1 MILSIRHS
9 WYRTSPNRKIVP
21 LLEKESGNNIV
32 REILNNKESLVKTS
46 NWIFGGDGWA
56 YDIGFGGLDHVIAQ
70 NGDINIL
77 VFDTETYSNTGG
89 QSSKST
95 PFGAIA
101 KFAAQGKRI
110 KKKNLAAMAM
120 SYGYVYVAQVSLS
133 ADFNQTLKAIK
144 EAEAYP
150 GPSIVIAYSQCIS
163 HGILTG
169 MGTAQKQAKRAIEAG
184 HWTLFRYNPEL
195 KEQGKNPFMLDSKE
209 PTQDFKEYMRSEIR
223 FSALSKVA
231 PDKVEEIF
239 DQAAKDVEE
248 KNRQYRNLAGLE

>member
-1 MILSIRHS
+1 M
-9 WYRTSPNRKIVP
+9 
-21 LLEKESGNNIV
+21 
-32 REILNNKESLVKTS
+32 
-46 NWIFGGDGWA
+46 
-56 YDIGFGGLDHVIAQ
+56 
-70 NGDINIL
+70 